1 MQTQKH
7 SLHMP
12 GVSLCVYVYGASFEF
27 VAVAV
32 SQVSR
37 DRGFVR
43 FLCEYVSYVVG
54 RGLANFSPDTL
65 YTCIQIVGRGLANFY
80 HSNFD
85 SCGQIV
91 CFVTY

>member
-1 MQTQKH
+1 MQTQKL

-37 DRGFVR
+37 DRGFVQ

-54 RGLANFSPDTL
+54 RGLANFSQDTL
-65 YTCIQIVGRGLANFY
+65 YTYIQSVGRGLANFY
-80 HSNFD
+80 H
-85 SCGQIV
+85 I
-91 CFVTY
+91 